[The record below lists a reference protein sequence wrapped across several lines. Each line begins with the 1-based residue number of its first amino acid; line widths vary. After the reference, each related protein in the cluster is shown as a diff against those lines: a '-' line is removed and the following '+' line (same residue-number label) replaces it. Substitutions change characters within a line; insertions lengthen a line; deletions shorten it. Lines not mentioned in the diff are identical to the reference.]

1 MDKPK
6 RLITTKGHY
15 EALKKKKQVTTYSKR
30 VLWKLVKLQILDFTL
45 IGISFWAL
53 LEGIWFVSTIVVLA
67 CILGLLLSAK
77 QQLKLL
83 NL

>member
-1 MDKPK
+1 MIST
-6 RLITTKGHY
+6 RGHY
-15 EALKKKKQVTTYSKR
+15 KALKKKKQVTTYSKR

-53 LEGIWFVSTIVVLA
+53 LEGIWFVSTVVVLA

>member
-1 MDKPK
+1 MIST
-6 RLITTKGHY
+6 RGHY
-15 EALKKKKQVTTYSKR
+15 KALKKKKQVTTYSKR

-45 IGISFWAL
+45 IGISFWIL
-53 LEGIWFVSTIVVLA
+53 LEGIWLISTIVVLA

-77 QQLKLL
+77 AQFRLI